1 MLKHN
6 EANPLALFGLRRVE
20 HLPPHF
26 VKVLFDSYTQEKTLT
41 DWVYENL
48 SGRFYYGEYYKEG
61 EGGKTASTRCIAF
74 EEPGEAS
81 YFTLILD
88 TINKVPAW

>member
-1 MLKHN
+1 MLKHDDV
-6 EANPLALFGLRRVE
+6 NPLNVFGLRRVD
-20 HLPPHF
+20 HCPPHF
-26 VKVLFDSYTQEKTLT
+26 TKIFFDTYTNEKTIT
-41 DWVYENL
+41 DWVYSNL
-48 SGRFYYGEYYKEG
+48 TGRFYYGEYYAEVDN
-61 EGGKTASTRCIAF
+61 KTTVTKCIAF